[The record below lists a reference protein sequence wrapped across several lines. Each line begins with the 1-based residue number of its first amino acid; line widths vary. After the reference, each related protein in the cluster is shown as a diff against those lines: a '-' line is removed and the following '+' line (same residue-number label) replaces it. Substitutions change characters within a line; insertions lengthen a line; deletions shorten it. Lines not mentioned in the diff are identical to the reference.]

1 MFAVVEIG
9 GRQYRVSPGD
19 EIFVEK
25 LNQPSG
31 TEVKLPVMLVS
42 DDTGVQVG
50 KPYVE
55 GLQVAAQVVG
65 EQKGKKMVVFHYTQ
79 KKRIRVKNGHRQ
91 TYTKLKIANL

>member
-50 KPYVE
+50 KP
-55 GLQVAAQVVG
+55 
-65 EQKGKKMVVFHYTQ
+65 
-79 KKRIRVKNGHRQ
+79 
-91 TYTKLKIANL
+91 